1 MIHIAEMIEEFGLLA
16 VGKLFVKHVE
26 QNLGDEGKKQK
37 RDSAGIICC
46 SKEQECLRASCYS
59 EKKWQTE
66 TARRRNCK
74 RKGKEDSLM
83 VIKVRT
89 VKKELLKD
97 PDFRKEYEGLAGQYQ
112 LARLLIEARKK
123 AGMTQ
128 HDVAEKMGTTQSA
141 VARMESGEM
150 ANLKK
155 IEKFAEATGHRITYH
170 LQPQK

>member
-1 MIHIAEMIEEFGLLA
+1 
-16 VGKLFVKHVE
+16 
-26 QNLGDEGKKQK
+26 
-37 RDSAGIICC
+37 
-46 SKEQECLRASCYS
+46 
-59 EKKWQTE
+59 
-66 TARRRNCK
+66 
-74 RKGKEDSLM
+74 M

>member
-1 MIHIAEMIEEFGLLA
+1 
-16 VGKLFVKHVE
+16 VLF
-26 QNLGDEGKKQK
+26 
-37 RDSAGIICC
+37 R
-46 SKEQECLRASCYS
+46 
-59 EKKWQTE
+59 KKWQIE
-66 TARRRNCK
+66 TAGRRNCK
-74 RKGKEDSLM
+74 RTGKEDALM
-83 VIKVRT
+83 VIEVRKV
-89 VKKELLKD
+89 KNELLKD
-97 PDFRKEYEGLAGQYQ
+97 PDFRKEYEGLAGQYR

-170 LQPQK
+170 LQPLN